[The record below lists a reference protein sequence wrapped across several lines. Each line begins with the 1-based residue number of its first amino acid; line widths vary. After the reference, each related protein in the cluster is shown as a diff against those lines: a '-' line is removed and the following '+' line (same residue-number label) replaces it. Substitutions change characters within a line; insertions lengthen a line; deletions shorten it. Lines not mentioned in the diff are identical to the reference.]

1 MPRTARDSQPGIFHV
16 STHSVWTGVLFRDDI
31 DRMHFVTELSKT
43 VSKLGWS
50 CMAVSLLTTHYHLL
64 IETFDSSL
72 SHGMKRLN
80 LAHATRFNARHKL
93 RGHVVDGR
101 FWSDRV
107 QSEPHLLAV
116 FRYIALNAAEAGIC
130 GAPAEWPWCSYRA
143 LVEPVESFTFVDV
156 SRVLG
161 CWGPGAA
168 NVTDLR
174 RFVETPWLTG
184 PGV

>member
-1 MPRTARDSQPGIFHV
+1 MPRTTRDAKPGIFHV

-31 DRMHFVTELSKT
+31 DRMHFVTELAKT

-64 IETFDSSL
+64 VETFDASL
-72 SHGMKRLN
+72 SRGMKQLN

-116 FRYIALNAAEAGIC
+116 FRYIALNASEAGIC
-130 GAPAEWPWCSYRA
+130 ASPAEWPWCSYRA

-161 CWGPGAA
+161 CWGSGAA
-168 NVTDLR
+168 NVADLR